1 MPKLTRQDWQML
13 RDNYQV
19 AFLRMDPRLFN
30 LLLDKVYGPESTSK
44 SNPGELDDTDA
55 LMIYLAHVE
64 PDIQP
69 GEEDIKTSPEPDI
82 QPDTP
87 DYQ

>member
-30 LLLDKVYGPESTSK
+30 LLLDKVYGSESTSK
-44 SNPGELDDTDA
+44 NNPGELDDTDA
-55 LMIYLAHVE
+55 LMIFLARGE

-69 GEEDIKTSPEPDI
+69 AEEDIKTSPEPDI